1 MIYVRLSSVNL
12 EHNGTFLIHDL
23 SPSL

>member
-1 MIYVRLSSVNL
+1 LSSVNL